1 MKRSGND
8 AAKGA
13 QTMQS
18 LESPAAADITTPFPA
33 RISNEAIWAKSGGP
47 LPGFGKSW
55 RKRYAISLDI
65 AAVTPSQVMEILKRH
80 LVHFAPRGNHAFA
93 PFTRVD
99 ERDIATLLSPDS
111 DGARLSTGVTVLA
124 SGPVSLALL
133 APAGHSFSGWIGFVA
148 AQSAASVTIQVELF
162 MRAADPLSELSLEIN
177 GHRRDDEFWSKTLGL
192 LSAYFGTDAPVAIE
206 IERLDDHYTW
216 TQASNVLHNPTL
228 RSGVGQV
235 ATPVRWGLALVR
247 WPFARERAA

>member
-1 MKRSGND
+1 MH
-8 AAKGA
+8 
-13 QTMQS
+13 S
-18 LESPAAADITTPFPA
+18 LESPAEADLITQFPA
-33 RISNEAIWAKSGGP
+33 RISNEAIWAQSGGP

-55 RKRYAISLDI
+55 RKRYAMSLDVT
-65 AAVTPSQVMEILKRH
+65 AATPSQVMEILKRH
-80 LVHFAPRGNHAFA
+80 LSHFAPRGNHAFA
-93 PFTRVD
+93 PFTHLD
-99 ERDIATLLSPDS
+99 DRDIATLLSVAS
-111 DGARLSTGVTVLA
+111 DGARLSTGATVLA
-124 SGPVSLALL
+124 SGPVSFAVL

-148 AQSAASVTIQVELF
+148 AQTAGRVTIQVELF

-192 LSAYFGTDAPVAIE
+192 LSAYFGTDAQVAIE

-216 TQASNVLHNPTL
+216 TQASNVLHNSTL

-235 ATPVRWGLALVR
+235 ATPVRWGLALAR